1 MSLSAEYYILDAVR
15 NLDELSIPG
24 IGSFRRK
31 YIPATLDTVHNV
43 LRSPSEY
50 IEFSA
55 EVEPRGLSYFKKYL
69 KAQDEKL
76 SISDVLQSI
85 EAEVGRILNVNG
97 KFKIQHL
104 GHIYSRNG
112 KIEVEWEAN
121 IHEKIFSNLHGFKD
135 IQLPQKSISELT
147 SAHAFPAATIPLKPE
162 VQEKDKKEEGTPLP
176 DAQVIAVPA
185 ALDPAPIPTEGPAQ
199 KALHSKRTTSGKK
212 RKFPVLLILLL
223 IILLGIPMAVIY
235 MYPNILSPK
244 EVATEQIKPLPE
256 NPAVVAEQTPK
267 PAPTTE
273 STESTESA
281 PAPTTAPAAT
291 TSPAPTP
298 ASRAASSANAPAQSA
313 VSQGYHLIVVS
324 SKSEA
329 EAQRV
334 ASEWSKQGY
343 DAQVIPSDGATA
355 YYRVSVL
362 HSTQRSALV
371 DEMIKLKDV
380 TYSWIL
386 ESSQ

>member
-1 MSLSAEYYILDAVR
+1 MPLSAEYYILDALR

-31 YIPATLDTVHNV
+31 YIPATLDSVHNI
-43 LRSPSEY
+43 LKSPSEC

-55 EVEPRGLSYFKKYL
+55 EIETRGLSNFKKYL
-69 KAQDEKL
+69 KSQDEKS
-76 SISDVLQSI
+76 SISELLNSI
-85 EAEVGRILNVNG
+85 EAEVGRILHANG
-97 KFKIQHL
+97 KFKIQHV

-112 KIEVEWEAN
+112 NIEVEWEAN
-121 IHEKIFSNLHGFKD
+121 IHEKIFSNLHGFKE
-135 IQLPQKSISELT
+135 IQLPQKSTSELT
-147 SAHAFPAATIPLKPE
+147 SAHTFPAASIPVKPE
-162 VQEKDKKEEGTPLP
+162 LQEKDKQEEGAPLP
-176 DAQVIAVPA
+176 DAQAIGAT
-185 ALDPAPIPTEGPAQ
+185 LDPAPIPTEGPAH
-199 KALHSKRTTSGKK
+199 KALHTKGRTSGKK

-223 IILLGIPMAVIY
+223 IILLAIPMAVIY
-235 MYPNILSPK
+235 MYPNIFSSK
-244 EVATEQIKPLPE
+244 EVATEQIMPLPE

-273 STESTESA
+273 STESAAPAPTPTPA
-281 PAPTTAPAAT
+281 PAPTTT
-291 TSPAPTP
+291 PTP

-334 ASEWSKQGY
+334 ATEWKNQGY
-343 DAQVIPSDGATA
+343 ETQVIASDGATS

-371 DEMIKLKDV
+371 NEMIKLKDV

-386 ESSQ
+386 ESAQ